1 MFLSRLVARDFRNF
15 ESVELSPDPRF
26 NILHGDNGQGKTN
39 LIEAIFWLGT
49 LRPIRTSRLRELNR
63 WTTRACKVEGS
74 IDLDGLTHELAVEFK
89 DGQRQAYREGKKA
102 RNQAYFGALSVV
114 LFTPEDVG
122 LIRGAPEKRRRFMDR
137 AIFTG
142 RPGHLDDFMS
152 YRRALDARNRLL
164 RDQGPTELLEVY
176 EQTLAQSAWKLIC
189 ARRAYIESIEGF
201 FRANLAT
208 ILGEEYRCT
217 IKYKPSVDLSEED
230 GVSHLME
237 VWAQDRPRDRE
248 RGFTQR
254 GPHSDDLSFSILG
267 HSARTY
273 ASQGQQRSMVLA
285 MKISEIQLLE
295 EQSKQVPVV
304 LLDDV
309 SSELDAKRNA
319 RLFEFLN
326 GFEGQ
331 VFITTTDPNFLRID
345 GDRSL
350 WRVHNGTVSPT
361 KD

>member
-1 MFLSRLVARDFRNF
+1 MFLSRLTARDFRNF
-15 ESVELSPDPRF
+15 ETVELSPDPRF
-26 NILHGDNGQGKTN
+26 NILYGDNGQGKTN

-63 WTTRACKVEGS
+63 WTTRACRVEGS
-74 IDLDGLTHELAVEFK
+74 VDLDGLIHELAVEFK

-102 RNQAYFGALSVV
+102 RNQGYFGALSVV

-142 RPGHLDDFMS
+142 RPSHLDDFMN
-152 YRRALDARNRLL
+152 YRRALDARNKIL
-164 RDQGPTELLEVY
+164 RDDGPSELLDVY
-176 EQTLAQSAWKLIC
+176 EQTLATSALKLIR
-189 ARRAYIESIEGF
+189 ARMQYIDSIEEF
-201 FRANLAT
+201 FKANLAI
-208 ILGEEYRCT
+208 ILGEEYRCS
-217 IKYKPSVDLSEED
+217 IKYKPSIDPGGD
-230 GVSHLME
+230 GISRLMDI
-237 VWAQDRPRDRE
+237 WAQDRARDRD

-254 GPHSDDLSFSILG
+254 GPHSDDLNFSILG

-295 EQSKQVPVV
+295 EQKKQVPVV

-309 SSELDAKRNA
+309 SSELDANRNA
-319 RLFEFLN
+319 KLFEFLN
-326 GFEGQ
+326 GFKGQ

-350 WRVHNGTVSPT
+350 WQVHNGTISRT